1 MGLKDQE
8 ETSRVGTKWLPEED
22 AKLVEE
28 MSNNLSYD
36 EIALQHKRTSTGI
49 KSRVISQ
56 IIYPIY
62 TEGNKTMDEISIEYR
77 IEKEIIEKYIN
88 KLEIKNAIKTSV
100 EKNKLDNNKS
110 DETKPKKNNR
120 LLFDKMALLENKMLT
135 IEEKLDYIINIIT
148 K

>member
-100 EKNKLDNNKS
+100 EENKLDNNKS
-110 DETKPKKNNR
+110 DETKPKTNNQ

>member
-110 DETKPKKNNR
+110 DETKPKKNNQ

>member
-110 DETKPKKNNR
+110 DETKPKK
-120 LLFDKMALLENKMLT
+120 KQSAVV
-135 IEEKLDYIINIIT
+135 
-148 K
+148 

>member
-100 EKNKLDNNKS
+100 EENKLDNNKS
-110 DETKPKKNNR
+110 DETKPKTNNQ

-148 K
+148 R